1 MNKPII
7 KLTKNNMKSLTKFI
21 GFQVGM
27 NKEVI
32 SCLES
37 LTNNEREPS
46 LQEFK
51 RLFEMQK
58 SIQWEI
64 E

>member
-1 MNKPII
+1 MNKPVI
-7 KLTKNNMKSLTKFI
+7 KFTKNNMKSLTKFI
-21 GFQVGM
+21 GFRVGM

-37 LTNNEREPS
+37 LTNNEREPG

>member
-1 MNKPII
+1 MNKPVI
-7 KLTKNNMKSLTKFI
+7 KLTKGNTKSLTKFI
-21 GFQVGM
+21 GFQVGI

-37 LTNNEREPS
+37 LTNNEREHN
-46 LQEFK
+46 LQELK